1 MDQME
6 MTPNLQ
12 VMVVDDN
19 PDICA
24 AIEAVLE
31 DEPWTILTASGGEEC
46 IKFLEEGFSGLILL
60 DIMMPDLNG
69 WDTIREI
76 ERRDLYHHIV
86 ICMLTAQ
93 DNPDEGM
100 LGIER
105 YVSDYI
111 TKPIIP
117 DLLIE
122 LVNLWMMSIPE
133 T

>member
-1 MDQME
+1 M
-6 MTPNLQ
+6 
-12 VMVVDDN
+12 DDN
-19 PDICA
+19 PDIRD

-31 DEPWTILTASGGEEC
+31 DEPWTIRTASGGEEC
-46 IKFLEEGFSGLILL
+46 LQILQEGFSGLILL

-69 WDTIREI
+69 WETIREI
-76 ERRDLYHHIV
+76 ERRDLYHNIV